1 MPAKDIWKAA
11 VAAVGEKIRKLWIK
25 LKIPI
30 IGVRMRCIKK
40 HIYASFILGF
50 ILMSKR
56 GKPTNGQ
63 TGKNCLILR
72 SVLVQIWETVRVV
85 KSLRLSFLHANKLP
99 LRHLII
105 HLFLYIIF
113 FSVSF

>member
-40 HIYASFILGF
+40 HMPASF
-50 ILMSKR
+50 SA
-56 GKPTNGQ
+56 TS
-63 TGKNCLILR
+63 TTA
-72 SVLVQIWETVRVV
+72 S
-85 KSLRLSFLHANKLP
+85 
-99 LRHLII
+99 
-105 HLFLYIIF
+105 
-113 FSVSF
+113 